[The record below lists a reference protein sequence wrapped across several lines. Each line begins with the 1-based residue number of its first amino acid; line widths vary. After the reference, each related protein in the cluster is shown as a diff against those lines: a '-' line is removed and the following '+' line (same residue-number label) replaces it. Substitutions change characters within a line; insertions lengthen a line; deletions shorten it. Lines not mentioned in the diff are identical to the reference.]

1 MGIDD
6 RSLLTMDIVLLF
18 PGQGSQKPGMAKDLV
33 EAFPQ
38 ARAVFDTVDSALGT
52 QLSTLCFNGPAEE
65 LTATHNAQPAL
76 LTHGAAVWAI
86 VKEKIR
92 PYVRAAAGH
101 SLGEFSAYHAAGS
114 LLLGSAAKLVRRR
127 GQLMHEAGVAR
138 PGTMAALLGT
148 MSESVDSM
156 CAKAS
161 AGNGIVV
168 PANYNS
174 PEQIVISGE
183 VNAVERV
190 MQLAR
195 DAGAKRAIR
204 LPVAGAFHSP
214 LMAPAGEGLRGA
226 LATSGITDPEF
237 PVYSNVT
244 TNAVTTGPDAADLLV
259 KQLTSP
265 VRWVDLVKNIAAAYP
280 DALYV
285 EMGPGSVLTGL
296 LPRIVP
302 GLKAQACGT
311 PADVEKLLAQA
322 A

>member
-1 MGIDD
+1 
-6 RSLLTMDIVLLF
+6 
-18 PGQGSQKPGMAKDLV
+18 MAKDLF
-33 EAFPQ
+33 EAFPE
-38 ARAVFDTVDSALGT
+38 ARAVFETVDSALGT
-52 QLSTLCFNGPAEE
+52 PLSTLCFNGPAEE

-86 VKEKIR
+86 VKDRIR
-92 PYVRAAAGH
+92 SLVRAAAGH

-114 LLLGSAAKLVRRR
+114 LSLPDAAKLVRRR
-127 GQLMHEAGVAR
+127 GELMHEAGVAR
-138 PGTMAALLGT
+138 PGTMAALLGS

-156 CAKAS
+156 CEKAS
-161 AGNGIVV
+161 ADEGIVV

-183 VNAVERV
+183 ANAVERV
-190 MQLAR
+190 MQMAR
-195 DAGAKRAIR
+195 EAGAKRAIR

-214 LMAPAGEGLRGA
+214 LMAPAGEGLRAA
-226 LATSGITDPEF
+226 LGTAGMTDPEF

-244 TNAVTTGPDAADLLV
+244 AQAVTAGADAAGLLV
-259 KQLTSP
+259 QQLTSP
-265 VRWVDLVKNIAAAYP
+265 VRWVDLVRNVATAYP

-311 PADVEKLLAQA
+311 PADVEKLLAQVT
-322 A
+322 

>member
-1 MGIDD
+1 
-6 RSLLTMDIVLLF
+6 MDIVLLF

-33 EAFPQ
+33 DAFPE
-38 ARAVFDTVDSALGT
+38 ARNVFDSVDAALGT
-52 QLSTLCFNGPAEE
+52 ELSALCFNGPAEE

-86 VKEKIR
+86 VRDRIR
-92 PYVRAAAGH
+92 QHVRAAAGH

-114 LLLGSAAKLVRRR
+114 LSLSDAAGLVRRR
-127 GQLMHEAGVAR
+127 GELMHEAGVAR

-148 MSESVDSM
+148 MSESVDSL
-156 CAKAS
+156 CEKAS
-161 AGNGIVV
+161 TENEVVV

-174 PEQIVISGE
+174 PEQIVVSGE
-183 VNAVERV
+183 VSAVERV
-190 MQLAR
+190 MQLAK

-214 LMAPAGEGLRGA
+214 LMAPAADGLESA
-226 LATSGITDPEF
+226 LSSARLTDPEF

-244 TNAVTTGPDAADLLV
+244 AAPVTSGTDAADLLV
-259 KQLTSP
+259 RQLTSP
-265 VRWVDLVKNIAAAYP
+265 VRWVDLIKNIASSHP

-302 GLKAQACGT
+302 GLRAQACGT
-311 PADVEKLLAQA
+311 PADIEKLLAQVA
-322 A
+322 

>member
-1 MGIDD
+1 
-6 RSLLTMDIVLLF
+6 MDIVLLF

-33 EAFPQ
+33 DAFPQ
-38 ARAVFDTVDSALGT
+38 AKSVFDEVDSALGAP
-52 QLSTLCFNGPAEE
+52 LSTLCFNGPADE

-86 VKEKIR
+86 VKDKIGSH
-92 PYVRAAAGH
+92 VRAAAGH

-114 LLLGSAAKLVRRR
+114 LTLSNAAKLVRRR
-127 GQLMHEAGVAR
+127 GELMREAGTAR

-148 MSESVDSM
+148 MTKSVDSM
-156 CAKAS
+156 CAAAS
-161 AGNGIVV
+161 RDDGIVV

-174 PEQIVISGE
+174 PEQIVVSGE
-183 VNAVERV
+183 VNAVDRV
-190 MQLAR
+190 MELAKA
-195 DAGAKRAIR
+195 AGAKRAIK

-214 LMAPAGEGLRGA
+214 LMAPAATGLQSA
-226 LATSGITDPEF
+226 LGTANLKDPSF

-244 TNAVTTGPDAADLLV
+244 AGAVTASSEASDLLV

-265 VRWVDLVKNIAAAYP
+265 VRWVDLVRNLATAFP

-302 GLKAQACGT
+302 GLRSQPCGT

>member
-1 MGIDD
+1 
-6 RSLLTMDIVLLF
+6 MDIVLLF
-18 PGQGSQKPGMAKDLV
+18 PGQGSQKPGMGKDLV
-33 EAFPQ
+33 DAFPE
-38 ARAVFDTVDSALGT
+38 AKNVFDSVDDALGT
-52 QLSTLCFNGPAEE
+52 PLSALCFNGPADE

-76 LTHGAAVWAI
+76 LTHGAAVWAV
-86 VKEKIR
+86 VKEKIGSR
-92 PYVRAAAGH
+92 VRAAAGH
-101 SLGEFSAYHAAGS
+101 SLGEFSAYYAAGS
-114 LLLGSAAKLVRRR
+114 LTLANAAKLVRRR
-127 GQLMHEAGVAR
+127 GELMREAGIAQ

-148 MSESVDSM
+148 MNESVDSM
-156 CAKAS
+156 CDKAS
-161 AGNGIVV
+161 SDEGVVV

-174 PEQIVISGE
+174 PEQIVVSGE

-190 MQLAR
+190 MQLAK
-195 DAGAKRAIR
+195 DAGAKRAIK

-214 LMAPAGEGLRGA
+214 LMAPAAGGLQSA
-226 LATSGITDPEF
+226 LKNAELKDPAF

-244 TNAVTTGPDAADLLV
+244 AGAVSSSTEADDLLV

-265 VRWVDLVKNIAAAYP
+265 VRWVDQIRSLAASFP

-302 GLKAQACGT
+302 GLRSQACGT
-311 PADVEKLLAQA
+311 PADVEKLLAQVA

>member
-1 MGIDD
+1 
-6 RSLLTMDIVLLF
+6 MDIVLLF
-18 PGQGSQKPGMAKDLV
+18 PGQGSQKPGMARDLV
-33 EAFPQ
+33 DAFPE
-38 ARAVFDTVDSALGT
+38 ARRVFESVDSALGAS
-52 QLSTLCFNGPAEE
+52 LSTLCFDGPAEE

-86 VKEKIR
+86 VRDRIR
-92 PYVRAAAGH
+92 SQVRAAAGH

-114 LLLGSAAKLVRRR
+114 LSLENAAKLVRKR

-138 PGTMAALLGT
+138 PGTMAALLGN
-148 MSESVDSM
+148 MSESVDSL

-161 AGNGIVV
+161 SDEGVVV

-174 PEQIVISGE
+174 PEQIVVSGE

-190 MQLAR
+190 MQLAK
-195 DAGAKRAIR
+195 DSGAKRAIR

-214 LMAPAGEGLRGA
+214 LMAPAAEGLRA
-226 LATSGITDPEF
+226 AIDASSLSDPAF

-244 TNAVTTGPDAADLLV
+244 AGATTTGKEAGELLV

-265 VRWVDLVKNIAAAYP
+265 VRWVDLIRSMAAALP

-285 EMGPGSVLTGL
+285 EMGPGTVLTGL

-302 GLKAQACGT
+302 GLRAQACGT
-311 PADVEKLLAQA
+311 PSDVEKLLAQVE
-322 A
+322 

>member
-1 MGIDD
+1 
-6 RSLLTMDIVLLF
+6 MDIVLLF

-33 EAFPQ
+33 DAFPQ
-38 ARAVFDTVDSALGT
+38 ARDVFGSVDSALGT
-52 QLSTLCFNGPAEE
+52 SLSTLCFYGPAEE

-76 LTHGAAVWAI
+76 LTHGAAVWAV

-92 PYVRAAAGH
+92 PHVRAAAGH

-114 LLLGSAAKLVRRR
+114 LSLESAAQLVRKR
-127 GQLMHEAGVAR
+127 GQLMHEAGTAR

-161 AGNGIVV
+161 TAAEIVV

-174 PEQIVISGE
+174 PEQIVVSGE

-190 MQLAR
+190 MALAKE
-195 DAGAKRAIR
+195 AGAKRAIR

-214 LMAPAGEGLRGA
+214 LMAPAADGLRRA
-226 LATSGITDPEF
+226 LDSSDIKDPSF

-244 TNAVTTGPDAADLLV
+244 TNAVKSAAEAADLLV

-265 VRWVDLVKNIAAAYP
+265 VRWVDLIRNIAAALP
-280 DALYV
+280 AALFV

-311 PADVEKLLAQA
+311 PADVEKLLAQVQS
-322 A
+322 

>member
-1 MGIDD
+1 
-6 RSLLTMDIVLLF
+6 
-18 PGQGSQKPGMAKDLV
+18 MAKDLV
-33 EAFPQ
+33 DAFPE
-38 ARAVFDTVDSALGT
+38 ARSVFDSVDSALGAP
-52 QLSTLCFNGPAEE
+52 LSTLCFNGPAEE

-76 LTHGAAVWAI
+76 LTHGAAVWAV
-86 VKEKIR
+86 VKEKVGKH
-92 PYVRAAAGH
+92 VRAAAGH

-114 LLLGSAAKLVRRR
+114 LSLGSAAKLVRRR
-127 GQLMHEAGVAR
+127 GELMHQAGVAR

-156 CAKAS
+156 CDKAS
-161 AGNGIVV
+161 ADKGIVV

-174 PEQIVISGE
+174 PEQIVVSGE

-190 MQLAR
+190 MELAKE
-195 DAGAKRAIR
+195 AGAKRAIR

-214 LMAPAGEGLRGA
+214 LMAPAADGLRSA
-226 LATSGITDPEF
+226 LTDSQLGDPAF

-244 TNAVTTGPDAADLLV
+244 ANAVTTAREAGELLV
-259 KQLTSP
+259 KQLTNP
-265 VRWVDLVKNIAAAYP
+265 VRWVDLVRNLASAHP

-302 GLKAQACGT
+302 GLRAQACGT
-311 PADVEKLLAQA
+311 PADVEKLLAQVA
-322 A
+322 

>member
-1 MGIDD
+1 
-6 RSLLTMDIVLLF
+6 MDIVLLF

-33 EAFPQ
+33 EAFPE
-38 ARAVFDTVDSALGT
+38 ARDAFDSVDAALGT
-52 QLSTLCFNGPAEE
+52 SLSTLCFNGPAEE

-76 LTHGAAVWAI
+76 LTHGAAVWA
-86 VKEKIR
+86 VVNEKLR
-92 PYVRAAAGH
+92 SHVRAAAGH

-114 LLLGSAAKLVRRR
+114 LSLESAARLVRKR
-127 GQLMHEAGVAR
+127 GQLMHEAGIAR
-138 PGTMAALLGT
+138 PGTMAALLGN
-148 MSESVDSM
+148 MSDSVDSM
-156 CAKAS
+156 CEKAS
-161 AGNGIVV
+161 ADEGIVV

-174 PEQIVISGE
+174 PEQIVVSGE

-190 MQLAR
+190 MALAK

-214 LMAPAGEGLRGA
+214 LMAPAAEGLRAA
-226 LATSGITDPEF
+226 LESSNIGDPAF

-244 TNAVTTGPDAADLLV
+244 TAAVTSGSEGGDLLV
-259 KQLTSP
+259 RQLTSP
-265 VRWVDLVKNIAAAYP
+265 VRWVDLIRNMASAFP

-302 GLKAQACGT
+302 GLRAQACGT
-311 PADVEKLLAQA
+311 PADVEKLLAQVA
-322 A
+322 

>member
-1 MGIDD
+1 
-6 RSLLTMDIVLLF
+6 MDIVLLF

-33 EAFPQ
+33 EAFPE
-38 ARAVFDTVDSALGT
+38 ARDAFDSVDAALGVA
-52 QLSTLCFNGPAEE
+52 LSTLCFNGPAEE

-76 LTHGAAVWAI
+76 LTHGAAVWAV
-86 VKEKIR
+86 VKDRIR
-92 PYVRAAAGH
+92 QHVRAAAGH
-101 SLGEFSAYHAAGS
+101 SLGEFSAHHAAGS
-114 LLLGSAAKLVRRR
+114 LTLSSAAQLVRKR
-127 GQLMHEAGVAR
+127 GQLMHEAGIAR

-156 CAKAS
+156 CESAS
-161 AGNGIVV
+161 AGEEIVV

-174 PEQIVISGE
+174 PEQIVVSGE
-183 VNAVERV
+183 VSAVGRV
-190 MQLAR
+190 MELAKA
-195 DAGAKRAIR
+195 AGAKRAIM

-214 LMAPAGEGLRGA
+214 LMAPAAEGLRAA
-226 LATSGITDPEF
+226 LDTSDIRDPAF

-244 TNAVTTGPDAADLLV
+244 AAAVTSGKEAGDLLV

-265 VRWVDLVKNIAAAYP
+265 VRWVDLIRNMASALP

-302 GLKAQACGT
+302 GLRAQACGT
-311 PADVEKLLAQA
+311 PADVEKLLAQVMS
-322 A
+322 